1 MNELDLLSQADER
14 GRAYTTTLRTRRVFP
29 DAEALAALSAFDEP
43 LPQEGLSDV
52 STLQLLDETG
62 SPATVVSNGPHYF
75 GFVIGASL
83 PAAAAA
89 ERMMLAWDQ
98 CASTFDTSPI
108 AATLERVAARWL
120 LEILDLPRESAVG
133 FGTSATACTLG
144 AIAA

>member
-1 MNELDLLSQADER
+1 MIDELTLLNEADER
-14 GRAYTTTLRTRRVFP
+14 ARIYTASVRERRVFP
-29 DAEALAALSAFDEP
+29 DAAALNGLRAFDEP
-43 LPQEGLSDV
+43 LPQHPQPEVEALR
-52 STLQLLDETG
+52 LLDEVG
-62 SPATVVSNGPHYF
+62 SPATSVSNGPRYF

-120 LEILDLPRESAVG
+120 LEILDLPRES
-133 FGTSATACTLG
+133 
-144 AIAA
+144 